1 MNSSIDDNN
10 TNNCLC
16 DRLGSA
22 NYFYYSYENKDA
34 FTFVSSGV
42 TRLLGYS
49 KSEFFQH
56 YSSFLTDAPCN
67 NKVEEYTTQALK
79 GNIQP
84 AYEIEIYKKDQS
96 ICWLEINETPVFN
109 DKQLVIAVE
118 GVARDISEQ
127 KQYEN
132 ALKHSLDR
140 NKHQDKLQAA
150 LDAAGAGTFSYD
162 VIHNKTWWDE
172 KSYALFSVNPKT
184 YSNTYKSWKNLV
196 LVEDFDA
203 VEKELNRAIESKD
216 THFELSYR
224 IQVEKNKIRWINVK
238 AQITRN
244 KQHKALW
251 IDGLHLNIT
260 KTKELENKLLE
271 SETRFRSLVESSP
284 DWIWETDTKGFYTYT
299 SPYIKD
305 LLGYDPKEILGQTLF
320 SLMTGDERIRLVPIL
335 KKYFNKHDSF
345 SRIESI
351 NLHKNGQTVILE
363 TNASPMFDIDGN
375 FTGYRGIHRN
385 ITERT
390 IAKQLQL
397 EKEIAELANTSKSD
411 FLANMSHELRT
422 PMHAILS
429 FSSFGIKK
437 INTATPEKLLSY
449 FEKIHL
455 SGERLLSLLN
465 DLLDLSKLEAGKVQY
480 KFSLFKL
487 NAILDLA
494 VSEQHTLL
502 ENKSITL
509 TIIKPECETEA
520 QFDNIKIAQV
530 ISNFLS
536 NAIKFSEQ
544 GANIF
549 IAITA
554 DDLFSD
560 LGITPALRLSVTDQ
574 GIGIPDDELEYIFD
588 KFIQSSKTKT
598 NAGGTGL
605 GLAICKEFIDAHHGR
620 IWAEH
625 NPKGGAIFNFVIP
638 LDQPKNS

>member
-1 MNSSIDDNN
+1 MNSSPANN
-10 TNNCLC
+10 TTNCLC
-16 DRLGSA
+16 ERLGSN
-22 NYFYYSYENKDA
+22 NYFYYSHDSEGS

-42 TRLLGYS
+42 TRLLGYQ
-49 KSEFFQH
+49 KSEFLQH
-56 YSSFLTDAPCN
+56 YTSFLTNAPCN
-67 NKVEEYTTQALK
+67 DKVENYTAQALA
-79 GNIQP
+79 GNTHST
-84 AYEIEIYKKDQS
+84 YEIEIYKKDRS
-96 ICWLEINETPVFN
+96 ICWLEIDENPVFN
-109 DKQLVIAVE
+109 AKQQVIAVE
-118 GVARDISEQ
+118 GIARDISEQ
-127 KQYEN
+127 KQYKN
-132 ALKHSLDR
+132 ALKYSLDR

-162 VIHNKTWWDE
+162 VIHNKIWWDE
-172 KSYALFSVNPKT
+172 KSYALYSVNSDA
-184 YSNTYKSWKNLV
+184 YSNTYESWKNLIFAED
-196 LVEDFDA
+196 LVA
-203 VEKELNRAIESKD
+203 VEKELNRALASKK

-224 IQVEKNKIRWINVK
+224 IQTESNQIRWINVK

-244 KQHKALW
+244 KQFQALW

-284 DWIWETDTKGFYTYT
+284 DWIWETDTRGFYTYT

-305 LLGYDPKEILGQTLF
+305 LLGYEPEEILGQTLF

-335 KKYFNKHDSF
+335 KKHFIKQRSF

-351 NLHKNGQTVILE
+351 NLHKNGQSVTLE
-363 TNASPMFDIDGN
+363 TNASPMFDIDRK

-385 ITERT
+385 ITER
-390 IAKQLQL
+390 IVAKQLQL
-397 EKEIAELANTSKSD
+397 EKEIAELANTSKSE

-429 FSSFGIKK
+429 FSRFGIKK
-437 INTATPEKLLSY
+437 INTATPEKLLTY
-449 FEKIHL
+449 FEKINL

-480 KFSLFKL
+480 KFSLFNLK
-487 NAILDLA
+487 AIIEQV
-494 VSEQHTLL
+494 VSEQDTLL
-502 ENKSITL
+502 EHKSMTL
-509 TIIKPECETEA
+509 TVIKPDCKTDA
-520 QFDNIKIAQV
+520 QFDSIKIAQV

-544 GANIF
+544 SSTII

-554 DDLFSD
+554 DELFSD
-560 LGITPALRLSVTDQ
+560 LGSTPGLRLSVTDQ
-574 GIGIPDDELEYIFD
+574 GIGIPGDELEYIFD

-625 NPKGGAIFNFVIP
+625 NPKGGAIINFVIP
-638 LDQPKNS
+638 LEQPKNS